1 MLTSRGWSLLGA
13 SVGLVAGSVLLGL
26 LELAVLAVAAA
37 LLVLLGALVVRRRKP
52 RLVVERDVI
61 PHRVSVGDDAR
72 VELELR
78 NVGRGT
84 SPVLAVTDAFDR
96 GRRSARFSVPP
107 VGPGEQVRAAYR
119 VPTTRRGRFEIG
131 PLRLSVTDPF
141 GLVRRSWRDEQVQEV
156 VVYPRIHRIAP
167 VPEAPGTP
175 VAADRSRARRG
186 VAGGVE
192 FRSLRDYIV
201 GDDLRRIHW
210 RSTARTG
217 ELMIRE
223 DEDRWLSHAALLL
236 DTRRGAH
243 DDRSF
248 ELAVEVTASVVASL
262 AAADRPV
269 HAVTTTGHVLG
280 RERDGPS
287 GILLEE
293 LAALVPA
300 DATPLTTVDAALRPV
315 DGAGTV
321 IAVFGRVTSEESAAV
336 ARLGAR
342 FRRVIVVVTRPTA
355 RPLGARPNTVVVHPS
370 PTEPFPAAWG
380 RAVARWK
387 RSAAAPR

>member
-13 SVGLVAGSVLLGL
+13 SVGLVAGSILLGL
-26 LELAVLAVAAA
+26 LELAFLAVAASF
-37 LLVLLGALVVRRRKP
+37 LVVLGALAVRRRRP
-52 RLVVERDVI
+52 RLVVERRVV

-72 VELELR
+72 VELELS
-78 NVGRGT
+78 NVGRRV

-96 GRRSARFSVPP
+96 GRRSAPFSVPP
-107 VGPGEQVRAAYR
+107 VGPSERVRAVYR
-119 VPTTRRGRFEIG
+119 VPTTRRGRFEVG
-131 PLRLSVTDPF
+131 PLRLSVSDPF
-141 GLVRRSWRDEQVQEV
+141 GLVRRSWRDEQIDDV
-156 VVYPRIHRIAP
+156 VVYPRVHRIRP

-217 ELMIRE
+217 DLMIRE

-236 DTRRGAH
+236 DTRRAVH
-243 DDRSF
+243 DEASF
-248 ELAVEVTASVVASL
+248 ELAVEATASVVASL

-269 HAVTTTGHVLG
+269 HVVTTSGHVLG
-280 RERDGPS
+280 REREGRS
-287 GILLEE
+287 GVLLEE
-293 LAALVPA
+293 LAAI
-300 DATPLTTVDAALRPV
+300 TPVDSRAFTAVDAALRPV

-321 IAVFGRVTSEESAAV
+321 IAIFGAVTSEESAAV
-336 ARLGAR
+336 ARLSTR
-342 FRRVIVVVTRPTA
+342 FRRVVVVLTRA
-355 RPLGARPNTVVVHPS
+355 GAAPLTARPNTVVVTPS
-370 PTEPFPAAWG
+370 PTLPFPAAWDRG
-380 RAVARWK
+380 VTRWK